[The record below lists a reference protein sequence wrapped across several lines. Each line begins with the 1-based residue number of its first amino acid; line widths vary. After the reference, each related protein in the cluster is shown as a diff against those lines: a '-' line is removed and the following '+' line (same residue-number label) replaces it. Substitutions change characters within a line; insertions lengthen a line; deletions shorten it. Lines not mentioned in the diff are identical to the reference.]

1 MSYLKKGLGDNIK
14 ILRKMKGITQEQL
27 AGLIEID
34 QRQLARIEAGESF
47 ATAETLEKISEHLNV
62 SIKILFNIENK
73 ENDKMTLEVIENYNN
88 NYTKLNNIIKK
99 IASNNNKTEF
109 MILASEALD
118 KRIAREK
125 LKGYQLGLDLK

>member
-1 MSYLKKGLGDNIK
+1 
-14 ILRKMKGITQEQL
+14 
-27 AGLIEID
+27 
-34 QRQLARIEAGESF
+34 
-47 ATAETLEKISEHLNV
+47 
-62 SIKILFNIENK
+62 
-73 ENDKMTLEVIENYNN
+73 MTLEVIENYNN

-125 LKGYQLGLDLK
+125 LKGYLLGLDLK

>member
-14 ILRKMKGITQEQL
+14 LLRKMKGITQEQL
-27 AGLIEID
+27 AELIEVD

-47 ATAETLEKISEHLNV
+47 ATAETLEKISENLNV
-62 SIKILFNIENK
+62 SIKILFNIENI
-73 ENDKMTLEVIENYNN
+73 ENDKNTLDAMDSYNANYK
-88 NYTKLNNIIKK
+88 KLNSIIRK

-109 MILASEALD
+109 IILASEALE

-125 LKGYQLGLDLK
+125 LKGYLLGLDLK

>member
-14 ILRKMKGITQEQL
+14 LLRKMKGITQEQL
-27 AGLIEID
+27 AELIEVD

-47 ATAETLEKISEHLNV
+47 ATAETLEKISENLNV
-62 SIKILFNIENK
+62 SIKILFNIENI
-73 ENDKMTLEVIENYNN
+73 ENDKNTLDAMDSYNANYK
-88 NYTKLNNIIKK
+88 KLNSIIKK

-109 MILASEALD
+109 IILASEALE

-125 LKGYQLGLDLK
+125 LKGYLLGLDLK

>member
-14 ILRKMKGITQEQL
+14 LLRKMKGITQEQL
-27 AGLIEID
+27 AELIEVD

-47 ATAETLEKISEHLNV
+47 ATAETLEKISENLNV
-62 SIKILFNIENK
+62 SIKILFNIENI
-73 ENDKMTLEVIENYNN
+73 ENDKNTLDAIDSYNANYK
-88 NYTKLNNIIKK
+88 KLNSIIKK

-109 MILASEALD
+109 IILASEALE

-125 LKGYQLGLDLK
+125 LKGYLLGLDLK